1 MNGQRFDPLKA
12 DDKTAKAVVTV
23 GIPAL
28 LVSAPWIL
36 THPTVLSIPGILYIT
51 PSTRKALGP
60 LTNAC
65 ARVIRRR
72 LNSSWETAGSERGG
86 ARWRPPGEG
95 PG

>member
-1 MNGQRFDPLKA
+1 M
-12 DDKTAKAVVTV
+12 

-65 ARVIRRR
+65 AR
-72 LNSSWETAGSERGG
+72 
-86 ARWRPPGEG
+86 
-95 PG
+95 